1 MVMADQE
8 KILVTGASGFIGSA
22 LCATLA
28 QNRMSIIGVVREK
41 KTQAWHTLGP
51 SLSINSDWS
60 ILLNDVSVV
69 IHCAALVHQMRCADD
84 VSQGDYLKINTDGT
98 LKLARDAAA
107 SGVKRFIYLSSVK
120 VNGEFSQVDKP
131 FSTSNEHIPSDPYGF
146 SKYQAETQLLQLAK
160 ETGLEVVI
168 IRPPLVYGKGVKG
181 NFLSMVKW
189 VRRRLPLPF
198 SRVAALRSLV
208 YIDNLID
215 LIVVCCTH
223 TNANGRVFMVSDDHD
238 VTLPDL
244 LSEIA
249 NAMGIRCY
257 LFPIPI
263 SFLSVF
269 LSIIGLESVAQR
281 LFNPLQVDIYET
293 KQCLDWVPPVSFAD
307 AIAITVKNI

>member
-1 MVMADQE
+1 MADKG
-8 KILVTGASGFIGSA
+8 KILITGATGFVGSA
-22 LCATLA
+22 LCNTLI
-28 QNRMSIIGVVREK
+28 QNELSIVGVSRGK
-41 KTQAWHTLGP
+41 PTQPWHVLGP
-51 SLSINSDWS
+51 SLSVDADWS
-60 ILLNDVSVV
+60 TLVSNISVV
-69 IHCAALVHQMRCADD
+69 IHCAALVHQMRCSDN
-84 VSQGDYLKINTDGT
+84 VSQDDYLKINTEGT
-98 LKLARDAAA
+98 LKLARDAVA

-131 FSTSNEHIPSDPYGF
+131 FSTSNEHIPVDPYGF

-168 IRPPLVYGKGVKG
+168 IRPPLVYGNGVKA

-189 VRRRLPLPF
+189 VRMGIPLPF
-198 SRVAALRSLV
+198 SRVKALRSLV

-223 TNANGRVFMVSDDHD
+223 PNANGRVFMVSDDHD

-249 NAMGIRCY
+249 SVMGKRCF
-257 LFPIPI
+257 LFPVPI
-263 SFLSVF
+263 SFLKVS

-281 LFNPLQVDIYET
+281 LLNPLQVDISKT
-293 KQCLDWVPPVSFAD
+293 KQSLDWVPPVSFSD